1 MIDIAEELQK
11 YIHLSKY
18 SRWVETENRREN
30 WDETIDRYI
39 DFWKDKFSDESDP
52 WFDNTIDSFGGR
64 VRDYDVMP
72 SMRVLMTAGKALER
86 DEAAGFNCSA
96 IAVTHAR
103 VFDECFYLL
112 MNGCGFG
119 FSVERQYIKKLP
131 CIDEE
136 FYESESI
143 ISVRDSKIGWATAF
157 KELISMLYN
166 GQIPKWDLSKIRPA
180 GARLKTFGGRASG
193 PEPLNRLFEFTVRLF
208 RNAKGRQLR
217 SIECHDL
224 LCKIADTVIVGSVRR
239 SACIS
244 LSNLTDDRMRRAKTG
259 QWWVVEPQRALANN
273 SVAYTEKPDIDAFS
287 KEWRNQYKSKSGERG
302 IINKVALKEKAV
314 SCGREYD
321 GDYLVNPCF
330 TGDMKLLTE
339 NGYKCFDELCDC
351 SVNIINKDSNI
362 SKSDIW
368 CSGEKYTI
376 SINFRNRDNI
386 TCTPD
391 HVYMT
396 TESKEVQAKDL
407 KGKRILPFY
416 TIRDKWD
423 MDSFK
428 AGFIQGDGQTGRLI
442 SDDHNGLEIN
452 IGKNDK
458 DISDMFGVDFGSFD
472 RRIYSIEGKDIA
484 KSFDLS
490 PNPLPTR
497 ILSDTVMSMSNIKS
511 FLSGLF
517 SANGYVVMNT
527 RVGLKTS
534 CYELA
539 HQVLSLLDEMDIS
552 SYITTNKEKMV
563 HWKTGDYMSK
573 ESYDVN
579 ISKISDIIKFA
590 THISFA
596 HQYKRDNLEKT
607 ILSKSP
613 MVSSIKPNGIKKVY
627 DFTEPQTH
635 WGVVEGVIAHNCGEA
650 ILRDSG
656 GFCNLSEVIIKSTD
670 SYDDIKSKVVFATII
685 GTFQSTLT
693 NYRYLRKIWKQN
705 SEEERLLGVSLTG
718 IMDHK
723 VMSGQHDKGGDGY
736 PELTKW
742 LRGLKQVAIETNKK
756 YANKLGIPVSKH
768 ITLVKPSGTVSIL
781 CNTSSGIHPRY
792 SEYYIRRVRNDKKDP
807 LSQLMIDSGIPYIEE
822 GEKYVFEFF
831 IKSPEHSV
839 CNSSM
844 SASDQL
850 NVWKVYRNEFCDGN
864 PSQTIYY
871 TDNEYFTVAD
881 WVWNNWNDIGGLSF
895 FPKDDHVYENAP
907 LEAISKEKYD
917 ECLQSFPNSIQ
928 WDRLPDYEQE
938 DTTQQEVTLAC
949 AGAQCEV

>member
-1 MIDIAEELQK
+1 MIDIAKELQK

-136 FYESESI
+136 FYESESV
-143 ISVRDSKIGWATAF
+143 ISVRDSKIGWATAL
-157 KELISMLYN
+157 KELISMLFN

-321 GDYLVNPCF
+321 GDYLVNPC
-330 TGDMKLLTE
+330 
-339 NGYKCFDELCDC
+339 
-351 SVNIINKDSNI
+351 
-362 SKSDIW
+362 
-368 CSGEKYTI
+368 
-376 SINFRNRDNI
+376 
-386 TCTPD
+386 
-391 HVYMT
+391 
-396 TESKEVQAKDL
+396 
-407 KGKRILPFY
+407 
-416 TIRDKWD
+416 
-423 MDSFK
+423 
-428 AGFIQGDGQTGRLI
+428 
-442 SDDHNGLEIN
+442 
-452 IGKNDK
+452 
-458 DISDMFGVDFGSFD
+458 
-472 RRIYSIEGKDIA
+472 
-484 KSFDLS
+484 
-490 PNPLPTR
+490 
-497 ILSDTVMSMSNIKS
+497 
-511 FLSGLF
+511 
-517 SANGYVVMNT
+517 
-527 RVGLKTS
+527 
-534 CYELA
+534 
-539 HQVLSLLDEMDIS
+539 
-552 SYITTNKEKMV
+552 
-563 HWKTGDYMSK
+563 
-573 ESYDVN
+573 
-579 ISKISDIIKFA
+579 
-590 THISFA
+590 
-596 HQYKRDNLEKT
+596 
-607 ILSKSP
+607 
-613 MVSSIKPNGIKKVY
+613 
-627 DFTEPQTH
+627 
-635 WGVVEGVIAHNCGEA
+635 GEA

-670 SYDDIKSKVVFATII
+670 SYDDIKSKVIFATII

>member
-1 MIDIAEELQK
+1 MIDIAKELQK

-136 FYESESI
+136 FYESESV
-143 ISVRDSKIGWATAF
+143 ISVRDSKIGWATAL
-157 KELISMLYN
+157 KELISMLFN

-321 GDYLVNPCF
+321 GDYLVNPC
-330 TGDMKLLTE
+330 
-339 NGYKCFDELCDC
+339 
-351 SVNIINKDSNI
+351 
-362 SKSDIW
+362 
-368 CSGEKYTI
+368 
-376 SINFRNRDNI
+376 
-386 TCTPD
+386 
-391 HVYMT
+391 
-396 TESKEVQAKDL
+396 
-407 KGKRILPFY
+407 
-416 TIRDKWD
+416 
-423 MDSFK
+423 
-428 AGFIQGDGQTGRLI
+428 
-442 SDDHNGLEIN
+442 
-452 IGKNDK
+452 
-458 DISDMFGVDFGSFD
+458 
-472 RRIYSIEGKDIA
+472 
-484 KSFDLS
+484 
-490 PNPLPTR
+490 
-497 ILSDTVMSMSNIKS
+497 
-511 FLSGLF
+511 
-517 SANGYVVMNT
+517 
-527 RVGLKTS
+527 
-534 CYELA
+534 
-539 HQVLSLLDEMDIS
+539 
-552 SYITTNKEKMV
+552 
-563 HWKTGDYMSK
+563 
-573 ESYDVN
+573 
-579 ISKISDIIKFA
+579 
-590 THISFA
+590 
-596 HQYKRDNLEKT
+596 
-607 ILSKSP
+607 
-613 MVSSIKPNGIKKVY
+613 
-627 DFTEPQTH
+627 
-635 WGVVEGVIAHNCGEA
+635 GEA

-670 SYDDIKSKVVFATII
+670 SYDDIKSKVIFATII

-928 WDRLPDYEQE
+928 WDRLPEYEQE

-949 AGAQCEV
+949 AGDQCEV

>member
-1 MIDIAEELQK
+1 MIDIAKELQK

-39 DFWKDKFSDESDP
+39 GFWKDKFSDESDP

-136 FYESESI
+136 FYESESV
-143 ISVRDSKIGWATAF
+143 ISVRDSKIGWATAL
-157 KELISMLYN
+157 KELISMLFN

-321 GDYLVNPCF
+321 GDYLVNPC
-330 TGDMKLLTE
+330 
-339 NGYKCFDELCDC
+339 
-351 SVNIINKDSNI
+351 
-362 SKSDIW
+362 
-368 CSGEKYTI
+368 
-376 SINFRNRDNI
+376 
-386 TCTPD
+386 
-391 HVYMT
+391 
-396 TESKEVQAKDL
+396 
-407 KGKRILPFY
+407 
-416 TIRDKWD
+416 
-423 MDSFK
+423 
-428 AGFIQGDGQTGRLI
+428 
-442 SDDHNGLEIN
+442 
-452 IGKNDK
+452 
-458 DISDMFGVDFGSFD
+458 
-472 RRIYSIEGKDIA
+472 
-484 KSFDLS
+484 
-490 PNPLPTR
+490 
-497 ILSDTVMSMSNIKS
+497 
-511 FLSGLF
+511 
-517 SANGYVVMNT
+517 
-527 RVGLKTS
+527 
-534 CYELA
+534 
-539 HQVLSLLDEMDIS
+539 
-552 SYITTNKEKMV
+552 
-563 HWKTGDYMSK
+563 
-573 ESYDVN
+573 
-579 ISKISDIIKFA
+579 
-590 THISFA
+590 
-596 HQYKRDNLEKT
+596 
-607 ILSKSP
+607 
-613 MVSSIKPNGIKKVY
+613 
-627 DFTEPQTH
+627 
-635 WGVVEGVIAHNCGEA
+635 GEA

-670 SYDDIKSKVVFATII
+670 SYDDIKSKVIFATII

-928 WDRLPDYEQE
+928 WDRLPEYEQE